1 LQIDIPGTLLAW
13 PDGQGVHAQSVTK
26 TYASNSANVHDTV
39 WALPAEYEPA
49 WQSPFGDESP
59 VPEQYLPAGQG
70 VHTAD
75 VAPPAE
81 YEPAWHSPLTAP

>member
-1 LQIDIPGTLLAW
+1 MLKVLQKHMHQAR
-13 PDGQGVHAQSVTK
+13 
-26 TYASNSANVHDTV
+26 ANVHDTV

-70 VHTAD
+70 VHAAD